1 MGLLR
6 MDFTF
11 RMATGD
17 LMAFGSE
24 LTASP
29 PSLLPE
35 SYQLTTG
42 LAGASVADTMTLASD
57 VRRMPESY
65 QELTTLPSRGGIF
78 AVIAALGSASLPSW
92 LIFHPAKPAPKI
104 PTAASIKRLTSV
116 SALICRSLTR

>member
-6 MDFTF
+6 MVFTF
-11 RMATGD
+11 RMGV

-29 PSLLPE
+29 LRRLPA
-35 SYQLTTG
+35 SYQLAVTTV
-42 LAGASVADTMTLASD
+42 ASVADVTMTLASD

-104 PTAASIKRLTSV
+104 PTAASIKRLTSA
-116 SALICRSLTR
+116 SALI